1 MLGDRATARVR
12 PYYTRGDHHY
22 LAKPSWHYFNAGNH
36 MLPYTTYLIDL
47 DGVIYRGN
55 EALPGAKEFIAWLE
69 AHHKKYLFLTNNSFA
84 TALQVRAKLE
94 NLGISTDATHL
105 LTAGQAAV
113 QHIARRLPQGLVYVV
128 GEQPL
133 IDLVES
139 TGLRAASI
147 QAQEADAVLVG
158 LDRNFDYA
166 VMTCAMNA
174 VRSGALFV
182 TINRDPVLPIVG
194 GFIPGCGA
202 LAAAIETASGVTPE
216 VVGKPEPMLLQEAMH
231 MLNSKPDET
240 VMVGDGLG
248 VDILAGQNA
257 QTHTLLVLSGS
268 SSRQDLEKSS
278 IKPDHVY
285 ENVAKLMQDL
295 TQEPTFTP

>member
-1 MLGDRATARVR
+1 
-12 PYYTRGDHHY
+12 
-22 LAKPSWHYFNAGNH
+22 

-55 EALPGAKEFIAWLE
+55 ELLHGAKDFISWLE
-69 AHHKKYLFLTNNSFA
+69 TNHKKYLFLTNNSFA
-84 TALQVRAKLE
+84 TATQIRAKLE
-94 NLGISTDATHL
+94 RLGIATDNAHL

-113 QHIARRLPQGLVYVV
+113 QNIARRMPQGVVYVV

-139 TGLRAASI
+139 NGLKAASI
-147 QAQEADAVLVG
+147 DAQEADAVLVG
-158 LDRNFDYA
+158 LDRDFDYT
-166 VMTCAMNA
+166 VMTYAMNA

-182 TINRDPVLPIVG
+182 TINRDPVLPIAG

-202 LAAAIETASGVTPE
+202 LTAAIETASGVTPE

-231 MLNSKPDET
+231 MLNSQPEET
-240 VMVGDGLG
+240 VMIGDGLQ
-248 VDILAGQNA
+248 VDILAGRNA
-257 QTHTLLVLSGS
+257 GTHTLLVLSGS
-268 SSRQDLEKSS
+268 SSREDLEKSL

-285 ENVAKLMQDL
+285 EDLADLMKDL
-295 TQEPTFTP
+295 IQEHTSTL

>member
-1 MLGDRATARVR
+1 ML
-12 PYYTRGDHHY
+12 
-22 LAKPSWHYFNAGNH
+22 S
-36 MLPYTTYLIDL
+36 YTTYLIDL

-55 EALPGAKEFIAWLE
+55 ELLPGAKAFIAWLE
-69 AHHKKYLFLTNNSFA
+69 THHKKYLFLTNNSFA
-84 TALQVRAKLE
+84 TAAQVRAKLE
-94 NLGISTDATHL
+94 NFGIVTDATHL

-113 QHIARRLPQGLVYVV
+113 RSIARRLPQGLVYVV

-139 TGLRAASI
+139 IGLKAASI
-147 QAQEADAVLVG
+147 DAQEADAVLVG

-166 VMTCAMNA
+166 VMTCAMNV

-231 MLNSKPDET
+231 MLSSKPDET

-257 QTHTLLVLSGS
+257 RTHTLLVLSGS
-268 SSRQDLEKSS
+268 SSREDLEKSS
-278 IKPDHVY
+278 MKPDHVY
-285 ENVAKLMQDL
+285 EDVAHLMKDL
-295 TQEPTFTP
+295 VEEPTSTL

>member
-1 MLGDRATARVR
+1 
-12 PYYTRGDHHY
+12 
-22 LAKPSWHYFNAGNH
+22 

-55 EALPGAKEFIAWLE
+55 ELLQGAKEFIGWLE
-69 AHHKKYLFLTNNSFA
+69 THHKKYLFLTNNSFA
-84 TALQVRAKLE
+84 TATQIRAKLE
-94 NLGISTDATHL
+94 RLGITTDDAHL

-113 QHIARRLPQGLVYVV
+113 QNIARRIPQGVVYVV

-139 TGLRAASI
+139 NGLKVARMD
-147 QAQEADAVLVG
+147 AQEADAVLVG
-158 LDRNFDYA
+158 LDRDFDYA
-166 VMTCAMNA
+166 VMTSAMKA
-174 VRSGALFV
+174 VRAGALFV
-182 TINRDPVLPIVG
+182 TINRDPVLPIAG

-216 VVGKPEPMLLQEAMH
+216 VVGKPEPMLLKEAMH
-231 MLNSKPDET
+231 MLNSLPDET
-240 VMVGDGLG
+240 VMIGDGLK

-257 QTHTLLVLSGS
+257 GTHTLLVLSGS
-268 SSRQDLEKSS
+268 TSQADLEKST

-285 ENVAKLMQDL
+285 EDL
-295 TQEPTFTP
+295 ADLVKELTG

>member
-1 MLGDRATARVR
+1 
-12 PYYTRGDHHY
+12 
-22 LAKPSWHYFNAGNH
+22 

-55 EALPGAKEFIAWLE
+55 ELLHGAKEFISWLE
-69 AHHKKYLFLTNNSFA
+69 THHKKYLFLTNNSFA
-84 TALQVRAKLE
+84 TGTQIRAKLE
-94 NLGISTDATHL
+94 HLGIVTDNTHL

-113 QHIARRLPQGLVYVV
+113 QNIARRIPQGVVYVV

-139 TGLRAASI
+139 QGLKAASVD
-147 QAQEADAVLVG
+147 AQEADAVLVG
-158 LDRNFDYA
+158 LDRDFDYA
-166 VMTCAMNA
+166 IMTGAMKA

-182 TINRDPVLPIVG
+182 TINRDPVLPIAG

-216 VVGKPEPMLLQEAMH
+216 VVGKPEPMLLREAMH
-231 MLNSKPDET
+231 MLSSVPGET
-240 VMVGDGLG
+240 VMIGDGLQ

-257 QTHTLLVLSGS
+257 GTHTLLVFSGS
-268 SSRQDLEKSS
+268 SSRADLEKSP

-285 ENVAKLMQDL
+285 EDL
-295 TQEPTFTP
+295 TDLMKELTGTDASTL

>member
-1 MLGDRATARVR
+1 
-12 PYYTRGDHHY
+12 
-22 LAKPSWHYFNAGNH
+22 

-55 EALPGAKEFIAWLE
+55 ELLHGAKDFISWLE
-69 AHHKKYLFLTNNSFA
+69 TNHKKYLFLTNNSFA
-84 TALQVRAKLE
+84 TATQIRAKLE
-94 NLGISTDATHL
+94 RLGIATDNAHL

-113 QHIARRLPQGLVYVV
+113 QNIARRMPQGVVYVV

-139 TGLRAASI
+139 NGLKAASLD
-147 QAQEADAVLVG
+147 AQEADAVLVG
-158 LDRNFDYA
+158 LDRDFDYT
-166 VMTCAMNA
+166 VMTYAMNA

-182 TINRDPVLPIVG
+182 TINRDPVLPIAG

-202 LAAAIETASGVTPE
+202 LTAAIETASGVTPE

-231 MLNSKPDET
+231 MLNSQPEET
-240 VMVGDGLG
+240 VMIGDGLQ
-248 VDILAGQNA
+248 VDILAGRNA
-257 QTHTLLVLSGS
+257 GTHTLLVLSGS
-268 SSRQDLEKSS
+268 SSREDLEKSL

-285 ENVAKLMQDL
+285 EDLADLMKDL
-295 TQEPTFTP
+295 IQEHTSTL